1 MGRLPGRGRGWL
13 SRLWSA
19 LCERRG
25 DIGALAVIAGFY
37 ALLQCLGVTCPI
49 KYLTGVSCA
58 GCGMSRAWLSLLR
71 GDLAAAFAYHPLVLL
86 PIPAALL
93 FLFRKKLPRCVVRG
107 GFAVMI
113 AAFCVVYGI
122 RMLSPEDTIVV
133 FEPREGLIWRVVSRL
148 WQQR

>member
-1 MGRLPGRGRGWL
+1 MGHFPRRNGGRLTLFRD
-13 SRLWSA
+13 A
-19 LCERRG
+19 LYARRG
-25 DIGALAVIAGFY
+25 DIGALAVIAVFY
-37 ALLQCLGVTCPI
+37 ALLQCFGVTCPI

-71 GDLAAAFAYHPLVLL
+71 GDLSAAFAYHPLVLL

-93 FLFRKKLPRCVVRG
+93 FLFRKKLPRYLVWA
-107 GFAVMI
+107 GFAVII

-133 FEPREGLIWRVVSRL
+133 FEPQKGLVWRLISSL
-148 WQQR
+148 WR

>member
-1 MGRLPGRGRGWL
+1 MLHKNDIR
-13 SRLWSA
+13 A
-19 LCERRG
+19 LLL
-25 DIGALAVIAGFY
+25 IAAFYAVIELA
-37 ALLQCLGVTCPI
+37 GVTCPI
-49 KYLTGVSCA
+49 RWLTGISCA

-93 FLFRKKLPRCVVRG
+93 FLFRKKLPRWIAWG
-107 GFAVMI
+107 GLAVI
-113 AAFCVVYGI
+113 VAAFCVVYGI